1 MRHFSPLFTMG
12 PAQRDHIPAFR
23 TALGVAIPMFT
34 LLALG
39 RLDLAIYAN
48 FGAFTGVYGR
58 HTTRA
63 TRLKHHV
70 LAGTALTLM
79 VTLGATIAW
88 FGLSPW
94 FLMVITAI
102 ASSIWA
108 TIALSADMK
117 PTGSVFV
124 IFAIAAVGSLSNPV
138 HPLLA
143 FAIAG
148 SAALGLS
155 LIHI

>member
-1 MRHFSPLFTMG
+1 MG

-70 LAGTALTLM
+70 LSGIALTLM

-88 FGLSPW
+88 YGLSPW
-94 FLMVITAI
+94 I
-102 ASSIWA
+102 
-108 TIALSADMK
+108 
-117 PTGSVFV
+117 
-124 IFAIAAVGSLSNPV
+124 
-138 HPLLA
+138 LLVVT
-143 FAIAG
+143 
-148 SAALGLS
+148 SLS
-155 LIHI
+155 LIHISEPTRLHKVSRMPSSA